1 MGRGSVWN
9 PGSVSF
15 GEILLIN
22 VLYLIVSS
30 MTRNA
35 WFSYGLNLPG
45 TVCRRCSPEGAR
57 EDSPKP
63 RIRRNKTCNIN
74 KMKMKRKTGIGS
86 GEGFLRKVRAGKET
100 GKGGQGLQETGSV
113 AEDFQ
118 NALLLGNAP
127 AEAKGGFGRR
137 ASGSP
142 AGTGMSSPSCCFY
155 RKRYVLMT
163 VAP

>member
-63 RIRRNKTCNIN
+63 RIRRNKTCNIE
-74 KMKMKRKTGIGS
+74 KKTGIGS
-86 GEGFLRKVRAGKET
+86 GEGFLRKIRAGKET

>member
-35 WFSYGLNLPG
+35 LFYYGLNLPC

-74 KMKMKRKTGIGS
+74 KMKMKRKLASVLAKAFS
-86 GEGFLRKVRAGKET
+86 GK
-100 GKGGQGLQETGSV
+100 SV
-113 AEDFQ
+113 PEKKRER
-118 NALLLGNAP
+118 
-127 AEAKGGFGRR
+127 EAR
-137 ASGSP
+137 AS
-142 AGTGMSSPSCCFY
+142 
-155 RKRYVLMT
+155 RKLEAWLKTSRMRSF
-163 VAP
+163 

>member
-74 KMKMKRKTGIGS
+74 KMKMKTGIGS

>member
-1 MGRGSVWN
+1 MSDI
-9 PGSVSF
+9 PIELKKEF
-15 GEILLIN
+15 
-22 VLYLIVSS
+22 
-30 MTRNA
+30 
-35 WFSYGLNLPG
+35 NL
-45 TVCRRCSPEGAR
+45 
-57 EDSPKP
+57 EDENEK
-63 RIRRNKTCNIN
+63 
-74 KMKMKRKTGIGS
+74 KTGIGS